1 MLTAMAGHIAAVAA
15 KDGMPQIAQVAT
27 SLQKCGGADA
37 DLEGILKLTNELLE
51 LARSPQSLD
60 ATHFSGG
67 ASAGGAKSK
76 LFAKPLKQPA

>member
-1 MLTAMAGHIAAVAA
+1 MAGHIAAVAA

-27 SLQKCGGADA
+27 NLQKCGGEQA

-60 ATHFSGG
+60 ASQLGG
-67 ASAGGAKSK
+67 PAKGRSPM
-76 LFAKPLKQPA
+76 ATPLKQSA